1 VTAGPLREDRAGP
14 LGQPGSEPRRGGSQ
28 VVPRPAGWRLG
39 GPAPWSAPRDD
50 ATFAVD
56 AVVGAVERQ
65 PPRADE
71 VPLFDGARPSAVLV
85 ALHDGPAGAEV
96 VLTRRSQ
103 SLRRHRGEISF
114 PGGRLDVGETPEDAA
129 LREADEE
136 VALAPEAVELVGR
149 LPPLAT
155 VVSLSHIVPVVGR
168 LRARPVLRPA
178 AAEVERILHVPL
190 RELADPAVFR
200 EEWWGEEEMARSI
213 YFFELEDETIW
224 GATAHI
230 LVDLLSV
237 ALGAGG

>member
-1 VTAGPLREDRAGP
+1 M
-14 LGQPGSEPRRGGSQ
+14 
-28 VVPRPAGWRLG
+28 
-39 GPAPWSAPRDD
+39 
-50 ATFAVD
+50 
-56 AVVGAVERQ
+56 
-65 PPRADE
+65 
-71 VPLFDGARPSAVLV
+71 
-85 ALHDGPAGAEV
+85 

-103 SLRRHRGEISF
+103 ALRNHRGEISF
-114 PGGRLDVGETPEDAA
+114 PGGRLDDGETPEHAA

-168 LRARPVLRPA
+168 LRARPALRPA

-190 RELADPAVFR
+190 RELADPAIFR
-200 EEWWGEEEMARSI
+200 EEWWGEHEMARSI

-224 GATAHI
+224 GATARI

-237 ALGAGG
+237 ALGSGDR

>member
-1 VTAGPLREDRAGP
+1 
-14 LGQPGSEPRRGGSQ
+14 
-28 VVPRPAGWRLG
+28 VPRPDGWRLG
-39 GPAPWSAPRDD
+39 GPAPWSAPLD
-50 ATFAVD
+50 AAPFALDALVD
-56 AVVGAVERQ
+56 AVRGQ
-65 PPRADE
+65 PPRANE
-71 VPLFDGARPSAVLV
+71 VPLFAGARPSAVLV
-85 ALHDGPAGAEV
+85 ALHDGAAGAEV

-103 SLRRHRGEISF
+103 SLRSHRGEISF
-114 PGGRLDVGETPEDAA
+114 PGGRLDSGETPEHAA

-136 VALAPEAVELVGR
+136 VALAPGAVELVGR

-168 LRARPVLRPA
+168 LSARPVLRPA

-200 EEWWGEEEMARSI
+200 EERWGEKEMVRSV

-237 ALGAGG
+237 ALGAVE